1 MFPPTTSQPQTPW
14 IPVQE
19 SSNNPCNKTENLN
32 ICPQISTQLSHNNPH
47 SIITYLH
54 LNLTFTFI
62 ISSQFPHIIP
72 TAPSQTS
79 HMHPYTIPTQLDTLK
94 HHSDLPNRLQL
105 DSVPEPYIY
114 PLLHLTNSSQNHH
127 CLSVPQTFHRQSK
140 PSLCR
145 LGEDIY
151 PPLLHAMTAG
161 VAMLSCTA
169 GWSV

>member
-1 MFPPTTSQPQTPW
+1 MITYKSPPYFAPYKRSNIPPPNTSQPQTPW
-14 IPVQE
+14 IPVPE

-32 ICPQISTQLSHNNPH
+32 KCPQISTQLSHNNPH

-54 LNLTFTFI
+54 LNLTFIFI

-79 HMHPYTIPTQLDTLK
+79 HMHSYTIPTQLDTLK

-114 PLLHLTNSSQNHH
+114 PLLQLQA
-127 CLSVPQTFHRQSK
+127 PISK
-140 PSLCR
+140 VCKSYDDTIVCM
-145 LGEDIY
+145 IK
-151 PPLLHAMTAG
+151 
-161 VAMLSCTA
+161 
-169 GWSV
+169 